1 MVAVIEDK
9 EEAGSAR
16 YIEFRVCR
24 SPTDPDRI
32 LGSWRYSGSIEMVID
47 QSRPD
52 GPVKAEFRHVLEC
65 ADQNGVAFVW
75 INDPDQLFP
84 LWARR

>member
-1 MVAVIEDK
+1 MVAVIEEK

-24 SPTDPDRI
+24 SPADPGRV
-32 LGSWRYSGSIEMVID
+32 LGIWRFSGAIETVID

-52 GPVKAEFRHVLEC
+52 SPVKTEFRHVLEC

-75 INDPDQLFP
+75 INDPDELFP